1 MIFCRKRHHFAK
13 TNREF
18 LCPKAASGAGGDV
31 SCSLVLWHRGD
42 TGGTLSP
49 GPSPWVLLSP
59 QSPGAGEAG
68 VGGEGTGRGAHIVPY
83 CSCRSTHIRSGK
95 FLLFPFSFLWGGG
108 LTESPPLLFQPGLA
122 VFVFLLFLEVALLAL
137 NQGRGCGARVQPKSC
152 CQSPETPQNAACV

>member
-108 LTESPPLLFQPGLA
+108 
-122 VFVFLLFLEVALLAL
+122 V
-137 NQGRGCGARVQPKSC
+137 N
-152 CQSPETPQNAACV
+152 